1 MQFTCCRKDQLVE
14 KTHQKPK
21 IQGRMMAAC
30 ADSQWS
36 VGTTGRPEL
45 QAAALLASAS
55 MQSPRRA
62 SRAGPGRPQC
72 SCAAPLGSRAA
83 APPLLWRPPHAPGT
97 LLGTCYAPTHSPEAP
112 LRLLAAGAAPQK
124 PQQAP
129 QDSKDQS
136 FLPRRLRTPAQPRGA
151 QGSAIKRQCMCQ
163 ATAFPA
169 APRMRE
175 RSAARRGRTAGG

>member
-97 LLGTCYAPTHSPEAP
+97 PLGTCYAPTHSPEAP
-112 LRLLAAGAAPQK
+112 LKAPRSRSRATEAAASPARLQGPELPATQAAHTRP
-124 PQQAP
+124 
-129 QDSKDQS
+129 
-136 FLPRRLRTPAQPRGA
+136 A
-151 QGSAIKRQCMCQ
+151 QGSPGQRNQKTVHVSGHRVSCG
-163 ATAFPA
+163 
-169 APRMRE
+169 
-175 RSAARRGRTAGG
+175 SAHAC